1 MRSRHPPD
9 LRRRNPNALGEI
21 TNHRDSYTIDG
32 LQPAAVCPSD
42 LHGLSDALSEAAK
55 DGLAVAPWGGGT
67 RVAIGNRPARLDRVL
82 DLSRLRSIVHHN
94 SADLTATVE
103 AGIPVAELQR
113 QLAEQGQFLAID
125 PPLPDRATVGGTL
138 AVGGGGPTKW
148 HFGHPRD
155 LVIGMKV
162 VQADGTVVNSGG
174 RVVKNVSGYDM
185 ARLHVGGLG
194 TLGVIAEVSFKLT
207 PLPRGEA
214 TLVAAFDSA
223 RRCLGAG
230 LAIFHSGVTPLAL
243 AAYDAAVDDRVN
255 VTPLKG
261 HHLLAVRLGGRPL
274 TLQRALREC
283 RSLCHLGGATA
294 VEALDDTDAVA
305 AWRKLADFGWGEA
318 TAPLMSAR
326 ASVTP
331 TKLTETVEAVAN
343 SDAPEALRRA
353 TLCHVGYG
361 TALIHWFADG
371 PEPPAHAMA
380 EVATRARKAVHAAGG
395 RMNIERCPLAVKAT
409 LDVWDEVG
417 EPIAI
422 MRRLKEQYD
431 PGNVLNPGRFVDGI

>member
-1 MRSRHPPD
+1 VDPAPAGSPTTK
-9 LRRRNPNALGEI
+9 PNALGEI
-21 TNHRDSYTIDG
+21 TNHHVSYSIDG

-42 LHGLSDALSEAAK
+42 LQGLSDALSEAAK

-82 DLSRLRSIVHHN
+82 DLSCVRGIVHHN
-94 SADLTATVE
+94 PADLTATVG

-113 QLAEQGQFLAID
+113 HLAEQGQFLAID

-162 VQADGTVVNSGG
+162 VQADGSVVSSGG
-174 RVVKNVSGYDM
+174 QVVKNVSGYDM

-207 PLPRGEA
+207 PLPQGEA

-223 RRCLGAG
+223 SRCLGAG
-230 LAIFHSGVTPLAL
+230 LTVFHSGVTPLAL
-243 AAYDAAVDDRVN
+243 AAYDAEVDDRVN
-255 VTPLKG
+255 VAPLKG

-283 RSLCHLGGATA
+283 RSLCHLLGATA
-294 VEALDDTDAVA
+294 VEALDESGAVA
-305 AWRKLADFGWGEA
+305 AWRKLADFGWDEA

-326 ASVTP
+326 ASVPP
-331 TKLTETVEAVAN
+331 TKLAETVEAIAN
-343 SDAPEALRRA
+343 GDAAAALRCA

-371 PEPPAHAMA
+371 PEPPAHAIA
-380 EVATRARKAVHAAGG
+380 EVAARARKAVHAVGG
-395 RMNIERCPLAVKAT
+395 RMNIERCPLPVKAG
-409 LDVWDEVG
+409 LDVWDQVG

-431 PGNVLNPGRFVDGI
+431 PGNVLNPGRFVGGI